1 MSRSLCWVLTVLL
14 LSVSSC
20 VNAASVPERSFAVV
34 PQQAPTR
41 LVQEWQPLLNLLET
55 RTGIRYHFV
64 TAPNI
69 MEFEQRVLTGKYDYV
84 YVNALLFRDIHR
96 TSGYRLL
103 VRRKPDLHGI
113 IVVRSDGPRALVQLR
128 NRIIAYPAP
137 SAYGA
142 TLLNRAHLKRMHI
155 EHRVAYLGTHESV
168 YRAVAQGQFIAGGG
182 IERSYRLL
190 PDRVRSQLRILCRTP
205 AAPSHV
211 IAARRGL
218 ATGETRRV
226 QDELLKLD
234 QDAETRKLLAALDI
248 DRFRPGTQ
256 SDEMRLRASG
266 IVRRP
271 RPTVI
276 DFHVIPR
283 LSRSDT
289 LRQMEPLA
297 TYFKQRLEINVSLRT
312 YSDMASFEHAIYR
325 EKRSALVNA
334 NPLQAVRLLKEGY
347 TIIAQQ
353 LPAMSP
359 EGMRGVIL
367 VREDSDIQSLADL
380 RGRRIAFGD
389 GTNAFFA
396 SVIPRVLLK
405 RAGLEGAYVDAS
417 RPGPIS
423 DVIARLRNGDIDA
436 AGIGTMT
443 LHSEALKRRYG
454 IDRMRVIVWGEPM
467 PGLAWLV
474 SPPVDYELRS
484 EIRHLLLGY
493 NPNDPG
499 HSAFTAAGIA
509 GLSPASRKDYVI
521 VERYMRELQRR

>member
-1 MSRSLCWVLTVLL
+1 MSRSLCWVLAVLL

-34 PQQAPTR
+34 PQQAPTQ

-69 MEFEQRVLTGKYDYV
+69 TEFEQRVLMGKYDYV
-84 YVNALLFRDIHR
+84 YVNAVLYRDIHR
-96 TSGYRLL
+96 KSGYRLL

-113 IVVRSDGPRALVQLR
+113 IVVRRDGPRTLSQLR

-142 TLLNRAHLKRMHI
+142 TLLNRAQLRTMHI
-155 EHRVAYLGTHESV
+155 QHRVAYLGTHESV

-182 IERSYRLL
+182 IERTYRLL
-190 PDRVRSQLRILCRTP
+190 PYPVRKQLRILYRTP

-211 IAARRGL
+211 IAARHGL
-218 ATGETRRV
+218 SAGETQRV
-226 QDELLKLD
+226 QSELLKLGH
-234 QDAETRKLLAALDI
+234 DAETRKLLAALDI
-248 DRFRPGTQ
+248 DRFRPGTRA
-256 SDEMRLRASG
+256 DEMRVSASG

-271 RPTVI
+271 RPSSI
-276 DFHVIPR
+276 NFHIIPR

-312 YSDMASFEHAIYR
+312 YSDMASFEHAIYH
-325 EKRSALVNA
+325 EKRPALVNA
-334 NPLQAVRLLKEGY
+334 NPLQAVRLAKKGY
-347 TIIAQQ
+347 MIVAQQ
-353 LPAMSP
+353 LPLASP
-359 EGMRGVIL
+359 DGMRSVIL
-367 VREDSDIQSLADL
+367 VREDSDIHTLQDL
-380 RGRRIAFGD
+380 RGKRIAFG
-389 GTNAFFA
+389 GGKNAFFA
-396 SVIPRVLLK
+396 SVVPRVLLK
-405 RAGLEGAYVDAS
+405 RAGLTRAYVDAS
-417 RPGPIS
+417 RPGPVS
-423 DVIARLRNGDIDA
+423 DVIARLRKGDIDA
-436 AGIGTMT
+436 AGTGTMA
-443 LHSEALKRRYG
+443 LHSEGLKRRYA
-454 IDRMRVIVWGEPM
+454 IDRMRVIARSKPM

-474 SPPVDYELRS
+474 SPQVGDELRS

-493 NPNDPG
+493 SPNDPG

-509 GLSPASRKDYVI
+509 GLSPASRRDYVI
-521 VERYMRELQRR
+521 VERYMRELRRR